1 MCSAVSGIFNS
12 GIIPQLI
19 NYGAN
24 MKPLTTEPSL
34 VEPQPVEKEYN
45 VVGDNYDAPL
55 NDEPFETKEDAWA
68 FILDDLG
75 LKIVEVKSKK

>member
-1 MCSAVSGIFNS
+1 
-12 GIIPQLI
+12 
-19 NYGAN
+19 

-34 VEPQPVEKEYN
+34 VEPQPVEKKYN
-45 VVGDNYDAPL
+45 VVWEDSDRPL
-55 NDEPFETKEDAWA
+55 NDEPFETKAEAWI

>member
-1 MCSAVSGIFNS
+1 ME
-12 GIIPQLI
+12 QD
-19 NYGAN
+19 

-45 VVGDNYDAPL
+45 VVWEDSSHFPL
-55 NDEPFETKEDAWA
+55 NDEPFETKGEAWA

-75 LKIVEVKSKK
+75 LKIVEVKPLSTKDRSDMKDT

>member
-1 MCSAVSGIFNS
+1 MCSAVSGNFNS

-19 NYGAN
+19 NYGAS

-45 VVGDNYDAPL
+45 VIWDDSDRPL

-75 LKIVEVKSKK
+75 LKIVEVKSN

>member
-1 MCSAVSGIFNS
+1 
-12 GIIPQLI
+12 
-19 NYGAN
+19 

-45 VVGDNYDAPL
+45 VVWEDSDRPL
-55 NDEPFETKEDAWA
+55 NDEPFETKAEAWL